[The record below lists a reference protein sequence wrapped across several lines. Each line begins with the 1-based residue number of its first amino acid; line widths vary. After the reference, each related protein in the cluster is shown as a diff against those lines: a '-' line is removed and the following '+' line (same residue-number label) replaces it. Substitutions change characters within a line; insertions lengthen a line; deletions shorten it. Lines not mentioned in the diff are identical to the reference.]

1 MNTTN
6 NDAREREAIEAL
18 LPWHAAGTLSR
29 RDAERVE
36 QALASDRDLAR
47 HYDVVREELSETIHL
62 NETLGA
68 PSARAME
75 KLFAA
80 IDAEEGAV
88 RGAAVRKLRS
98 FGFAARFTEFVAS
111 LSPRTLAYAAGA
123 AVFAIVLQ
131 AAVITTVFVGGQGG
145 SYGVASIEPDGAL
158 VAVRFAPQASVAD
171 INNFLRAYK
180 ASVVGGPLQP
190 GELYKLRVSNAVLP
204 QDEINKIARSMAED
218 KVVGFAAP
226 VQ

>member
-6 NDAREREAIEAL
+6 NGAREREAIEAL
-18 LPWHAAGTLSR
+18 LPWHAAGTLGR

-47 HYDVVREELSETIHL
+47 HYDLVREELHETIHL

-80 IDAEEGAV
+80 IDAEQAAA
-88 RGAAVRKLRS
+88 RGAGVRKLRS

-111 LSPRTLAYAAGA
+111 FSPRTLAYAAGA

-158 VAVRFAPQASVAD
+158 VAVRFAPQANVTD

-190 GELYKLRVSNAVLP
+190 GELYKLRISNAALP
-204 QDEINKIARSMAED
+204 QDEVSQIARRMSGE

>member
-6 NDAREREAIEAL
+6 NDAHEREAIEAL

-47 HYDVVREELSETIHL
+47 HYDIVREELSETIHL

-68 PSARAME
+68 PSARSVE

-80 IDAEEGAV
+80 IDAEQAAA
-88 RGAAVRKLRS
+88 RGAGARKLRS
-98 FGFAARFTEFVAS
+98 LGFAARVTEFVAS
-111 LSPRTLAYAAGA
+111 FSPRTLAYAAGV

-131 AAVITTVFVGGQGG
+131 AAVITTVFMRDQGG
-145 SYGVASIEPDGAL
+145 SYGVASVEPDGAL
-158 VAVRFAPQASVAD
+158 IAVRFAPQASVAD
-171 INNFLRAYK
+171 INNFLLAYK

-190 GELYKLRVSNAVLP
+190 GELYKLRVSNAMLP
-204 QDEINKIARSMAED
+204 QDEISKIAHRMAEE

>member
-1 MNTTN
+1 MNTTK

-29 RDAERVE
+29 REAERVE
-36 QALASDRDLAR
+36 QALADDRELAR
-47 HYDVVREELSETIHL
+47 HYEAVREELNETIHL

-68 PSARAME
+68 PSARAMQ

-80 IDAEEGAV
+80 IDAEGATS
-88 RGAAVRKLRS
+88 GASVRKLRS
-98 FGFAARFTEFVAS
+98 LSLGARLTEFVAS

-123 AVFAIVLQ
+123 AVFAIMLQ
-131 AAVITTVFVGGQGG
+131 AAVITTVFLGEQGG
-145 SYGVASIEPDGAL
+145 NYGVASIEPDGAL

-171 INNFLRAYK
+171 ITKFLEAYK

-204 QDEINKIARSMAED
+204 QDEITKIVRRMTQE

>member
-1 MNTTN
+1 MNSTN

-36 QALASDRDLAR
+36 QALASDRELAR
-47 HYDVVREELSETIHL
+47 HYQLVREELNETIHL

-68 PSARAME
+68 PSVRAIE

-80 IDAEEGAV
+80 IDAEEAAQGA
-88 RGAAVRKLRS
+88 GARRQRS
-98 FGFAARFTEFVAS
+98 PGLVARLAEFVAAF
-111 LSPRTLAYAAGA
+111 SPRTLAYAGGA
-123 AVFAIVLQ
+123 AVFAILLQ
-131 AAVITTVFVGGQGG
+131 AAVITTIVVHEQGG
-145 SYGVASIEPDGAL
+145 SYGVASVEPDGAL

-171 INNFLRAYK
+171 INNFLRTYK

-190 GELYKLRVSNAVLP
+190 GELYKLRISNAALP
-204 QDEINKIARSMAED
+204 QDEVSQIARRMSGE